1 MSTLLMHISSHIS
14 AYIHTMVAA
23 FNCGLNKVKVYL
35 DAIDIKRININGFLG
50 KCVPLIPSPFPSLPV
65 FVYLLLYF
73 LPNSTAN
80 VPRFSCLASERK
92 CEQLYRLVCF
102 SGCGH
107 VRPLQPPEIVFL
119 FLVHPLSSVVVWS
132 AHKPHAIS
140 LRKKSPPRPEGLASI
155 GCAPCLSG
163 PLFFNVMGDLS
174 ITLSFA

>member
-1 MSTLLMHISSHIS
+1 MCS
-14 AYIHTMVAA
+14 
-23 FNCGLNKVKVYL
+23 
-35 DAIDIKRININGFLG
+35 INSFAL
-50 KCVPLIPSPFPSLPV
+50 SPLPV